1 MLFNNISAHIKCAG
15 YFKTL
20 VCLILISDC
29 DIFYLCTGFDTYIP
43 HFLPLSF
50 LLLPYLEELFDQ
62 ALESLTDGEAI

>member
-20 VCLILISDC
+20 VCLILISD
-29 DIFYLCTGFDTYIP
+29 Y
-43 HFLPLSF
+43 HFLSF

-62 ALESLTDGEAI
+62 ALESLTDREAI